1 MRILL
6 DTSVETSIQL
16 QGLSSFLW
24 TPKTPLPLLYDVRKF
39 QYQYKVMSDKS
50 SQRSSCVVMVEKS
63 SLRIDVRKT
72 LLRFL

>member
-39 QYQYKVMSDKS
+39 QYKVMSDKS